1 MSQDEETLHRTVG
14 ELQAQIEALRA
25 EVARSAERLHDG
37 LTRLR
42 EQLRGLEGSIPAPSP
57 VASAPLRQTQTGPTK
72 GTQLGYKDPRL
83 RGPVAALIVD
93 DDELMRSMVRD
104 ILEEKG
110 YRVFTAAD
118 GVSAIDI
125 AKREQLDVIL
135 LDIVMPGMD
144 GYETCR
150 RLKEDPTTREVPIL
164 MMTAVEDEKLNQ
176 KAFAVGAAFTMAKTT
191 NVEKILNTLSLA
203 LGGRK
208 RPM

>member
-1 MSQDEETLHRTVG
+1 MAQDEETLHRTVG

-42 EQLRGLEGSIPAPSP
+42 EQLRSLEGSIPAPSP
-57 VASAPLRQTQTGPTK
+57 AASAPSRQPQTEPMK
-72 GTQLGYKDPRL
+72 GAQLGYKDPRL

-93 DDELMRSMVRD
+93 DEELMRSMVRD

-125 AKREQLDVIL
+125 ATREQPDVIL
-135 LDIVMPGMD
+135 LDVVMPGID

-176 KAFAVGAAFTMAKTT
+176 KAFAAGAAFTMAKTM
-191 NVEKILNTLSLA
+191 NVEKILNALSLA

-208 RPM
+208 RPV